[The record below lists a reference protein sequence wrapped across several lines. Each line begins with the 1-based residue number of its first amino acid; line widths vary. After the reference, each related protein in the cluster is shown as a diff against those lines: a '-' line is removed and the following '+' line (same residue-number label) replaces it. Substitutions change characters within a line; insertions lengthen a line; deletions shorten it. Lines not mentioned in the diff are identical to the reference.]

1 MAQSKSL
8 RLDWLPAV
16 ALSAM
21 LAAAMLAWAPPVGD
35 LPAQVFRTELFQR
48 AGLAIWNGSWYGG
61 HYTLTYSVL
70 FPPLAALLGPRLVG
84 TLAVVASSYLFD
96 RLVRDRWGEAARP
109 ATLWF
114 AAGVVTLL
122 ADGQLT
128 FALGVAFGLAALRA
142 LQVSRPPLAFLAAAA
157 CALSSPVA
165 AAFLAGVLLAGAW
178 DPKLQLNGISR
189 GRRGLGG
196 LQRERRP
203 VFRTDHSASEGARKA
218 KNPATGGDPPTADRT
233 RGPERLHAAPLL
245 ATGRRAAWTASIAL
259 ALTLIPN
266 LVFPGAGQFP
276 FAFSSYVAIPLWCGG
291 ALIVTRGLG
300 GEEHRLRRVIVAYLL
315 ASTALWLVPNPLG
328 GNAVRL
334 GALFGGPV
342 LAAVVLARRPRLS
355 RLSTVVLAVTMAGGL
370 YWQLTASVS
379 QIARSVDDPSTASAY
394 FQPLAGWLREHG
406 GRAARIEV
414 PPTANHWES
423 AYLAPSFDL
432 ARGWLRQLDTTRDRV
447 FYGDERRLTD
457 RGYRRWLHDNA
468 IRYVA
473 LPDAPLDYSSVAER
487 RLILGAP
494 DYLRPRWSDAH
505 WRVYEVRDPAPL
517 VQPLEGGAARV
528 LRAGHGGLALDVTR
542 PGRFLVRLA
551 FTPYWSI
558 ARGQG
563 CLIRHGDWTIARV
576 ARPGVFRVAA
586 DFSLG
591 RAWNAVTGAR
601 KTC

>member
-1 MAQSKSL
+1 MVQSKPL
-8 RLDWLPAV
+8 RPDWLPAV
-16 ALSAM
+16 ALSAA

-35 LPAQVFRTELFQR
+35 LAAQVFRTELFQR
-48 AGLAIWNGSWYGG
+48 AGLGIWNGSWYGG

-84 TLAVVASSYLFD
+84 TLAVVASSYFFD
-96 RLVRDRWGEAARP
+96 RLVRDRWGEAARW

-128 FALGVAFGLAALRA
+128 FALGIAFGLASLRA
-142 LQVSRPPLAFLAAAA
+142 LQTGRRPWALIASAA

-165 AAFLAGVLLAGAW
+165 AVSLAGVLLAGAF
-178 DPKLQLNGISR
+178 DPAAIQLSRFFR
-189 GRRGLGG
+189 GRRGAGFPS
-196 LQRERRP
+196 RRGRGVLP
-203 VFRTDHSASEGARKA
+203 H
-218 KNPATGGDPPTADRT
+218 DRT
-233 RGPERLHAAPLL
+233 RG
-245 ATGRRAAWTASIAL
+245 RALGVASVAL

-266 LVFPGAGQFP
+266 LAFPESGQFP

-291 ALIVTRGLG
+291 ALFVTRRLA
-300 GEEHRLRRVIVAYLL
+300 GEERQLRRVLVAYVL
-315 ASTALWLVPNPLG
+315 ASTVLLLAPNPVG

-342 LAAVVLARRPRLS
+342 LAAVILARRPSLS
-355 RLSTVVLAVTMAGGL
+355 RLTVLALALTMAGGL
-370 YWQLTASVS
+370 YWQFTASVS
-379 QIARSVDDPSTASAY
+379 QIARSVDDPSTSPVY
-394 FQPLAGWLREHG
+394 FRPLSTWLRDHG

-414 PPTANHWES
+414 PPTANHWEA
-423 AYLAPSFDL
+423 AYLAPGFEL
-432 ARGWLRQLDTTRDRV
+432 ARGWLRQLDTTRDRI
-447 FYGDERRLTD
+447 FYGDDSLLTD
-457 RGYRRWLHDNA
+457 RAYRRWLHANA
-468 IRYVA
+468 VRYVA

-487 RLILGAP
+487 QLILSAP
-494 DYLRPRWSDAH
+494 SYLVSRWSDAH

-517 VQPLEGGAARV
+517 VQPLGAGEATVR
-528 LRAGHGGLALDVTR
+528 RAGQNGFLLDVTR
-542 PGRFLVRLA
+542 PGEFLVRLA

-563 CLIRHGDWTIARV
+563 CLFRHGDWTLAR
-576 ARPGVFRVAA
+576 ASHPGVFRVDA
-586 DFSLG
+586 DFSLS